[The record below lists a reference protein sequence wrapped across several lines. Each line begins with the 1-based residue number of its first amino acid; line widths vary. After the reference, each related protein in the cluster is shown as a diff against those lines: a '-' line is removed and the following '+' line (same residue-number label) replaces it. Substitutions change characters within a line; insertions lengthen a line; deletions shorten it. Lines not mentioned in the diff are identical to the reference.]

1 MSNVTLIRLNSGE
14 EILTRVID
22 STNGYTI
29 KDPALIVPMGQGRIG
44 LAPWLPYAET
54 DNMYLPADAVM
65 FTITPKP
72 EMTKNYIEATSN
84 LVLPDNEVKGTP
96 SGLKLV
102 TE

>member
-1 MSNVTLIRLNSGE
+1 
-14 EILTRVID
+14 
-22 STNGYTI
+22 
-29 KDPALIVPMGQGRIG
+29 
-44 LAPWLPYAET
+44 
-54 DNMYLPADAVM
+54 M